1 MSMGRD
7 VLFHFPQMGWLIA
20 LLIPFFL
27 GQFAL
32 SRYRKKMESAYTTPA
47 LLSRLLIPRSPLF
60 RYTKIVGWGLIWIL
74 TCLALMEPFGN
85 VRYSS
90 LPANSP
96 SSTEPAIVSH
106 EVLFLV
112 DTSAS
117 MRVPDGN
124 NHQTRLENAKNLMT
138 DLLLQ
143 FRGQTVSLY
152 AFTSELSQVVPST
165 LDYIFTRL
173 AINDLHIDQG
183 DVGGTRLAPVLTAL
197 KQEVFSTPTSKSYTI
212 LMLSDGGDTQLEALT
227 GEAKEKEKE
236 SIINALPN
244 HEQFYFRLFAIGMGS
259 LNPQPIPSVQ
269 FNGKPVMSKLNPE
282 ILQLLAGQTGGKYYM
297 ADKWSTVD
305 LTKELMKQI
314 NENLSSDSQKADK
327 ERTVM
332 TAQKQDIIIDLYYQ
346 IPLALV
352 LLFYF
357 FNLLL
362 PDVRRL

>member
-1 MSMGRD
+1 MSLGRD
-7 VLFHFPQMGWLIA
+7 VLFNFPQIGWLIA

-32 SRYRKKMESAYTTPA
+32 SYYRKKMESAYTTPA
-47 LLSRLLIPRSPLF
+47 LLSRLLIPRSPLL
-60 RYTKIVGWGLIWIL
+60 RYTKMMGWGVIWAL

-85 VRYSS
+85 IRYSS
-90 LPANSP
+90 LSANAP
-96 SSTEPAIVSH
+96 SNIQSTMVSH
-106 EVLFLV
+106 EILFLV

-124 NHQTRLENAKNLMT
+124 NDQSRLETAKNLMT

-143 FRGQTVSLY
+143 FQGQTVSLY

-197 KQEVFSTPTSKSYTI
+197 KQQVFSEPTSKRYTI
-212 LMLSDGGDTQLEALT
+212 ILLSDGGDTQLETLT
-227 GEAKEKEKE
+227 GEAQDKEKEA
-236 SIINALPN
+236 ILNALPN
-244 HEQFYFRLFAIGMGS
+244 AEQFHFRLYSIGIGS
-259 LNPQPIPSVQ
+259 LKPHSIPNVK
-269 FNGKPVMSKLNPE
+269 FNGKPVMSQLDPA
-282 ILQLLAGQTGGKYYM
+282 ILQRLAEHERGKYYM
-297 ADKWSTVD
+297 AEKWSSTD
-305 LTKELMKQI
+305 LTKELIKQMHD
-314 NENLSSDSQKADK
+314 NHSSDSQGK
-327 ERTVM
+327 ESERKVAA
-332 TAQKQDIIIDLYYQ
+332 AQKEDIIIDLYYQ

-352 LLFYF
+352 LFFYSL
-357 FNLLL
+357 NLLL